1 MTETTIL
8 YCDLDGVLHA
18 LGTPAM
24 DEFGTAHPE
33 SPGVFRWQPLLERA
47 LRPYP
52 DMQIVVSSSWRF
64 FHSDAELCSF
74 LGPLGSPFAGT
85 TTNEHE
91 DWSRSEEILRHAEE
105 HKIQHFLAL
114 DDHESVRAR
123 ESNEGDQR
131 FMWCSPDTGI
141 SPQRFLVRLHERL
154 LKLHASIGQVR

>member
-1 MTETTIL
+1 MNSVPRI
-8 YCDLDGVLHA
+8 
-18 LGTPAM
+18 PNR
-24 DEFGTAHPE
+24 
-33 SPGVFRWQPLLERA
+33 PGVFRWLPLLEHA

-52 DMQIVVSSSWRF
+52 DTQIVVSSSWRF
-64 FHSDAELCSF
+64 FHSDAEPCSF
-74 LGPLGSPFAGT
+74 LGPPGSWFAGT

-91 DWSRSEEILRHAEE
+91 DWTRSEEILTRA
-105 HKIQHFLAL
+105 KKNNYQHILAL

-141 SPQRFLVRLHERL
+141 SPERFLVRLHERL